1 MQTVLKRISGP
12 LQREQRSAVVTVELS
27 IVLPVLMILV
37 IGVVETCNLFYVKQ
51 SLTIAAYEGARA
63 AIVKGMVLSDIN
75 ARSNQVLADRHIAGA
90 TVTVT
95 PNPPSGAAYGTY
107 ITVKVQH
114 TRIAMPE
121 SDYKPRL
128 DDPRIGY
135 FTHQITYMTSVD
147 LAPYRDVIHR

>member
-1 MQTVLKRISGP
+1 MQTVRKRISGP
-12 LQREQRSAVVTVELS
+12 LQRKQRSAVVTVELS

-63 AIVKGMVLSDIN
+63 AIVKGMVLSDIY
-75 ARSNQVLADRHIAGA
+75 ARSNQVLADRHIAGT

-107 ITVKVQH
+107 ITVQVQAPYAANALIPGWLFGG
-114 TRIAMPE
+114 TTLR
-121 SDYKPRL
+121 
-128 DDPRIGY
+128 
-135 FTHQITYMTSVD
+135 TSVKMMKE
-147 LAPYRDVIHR
+147 Y